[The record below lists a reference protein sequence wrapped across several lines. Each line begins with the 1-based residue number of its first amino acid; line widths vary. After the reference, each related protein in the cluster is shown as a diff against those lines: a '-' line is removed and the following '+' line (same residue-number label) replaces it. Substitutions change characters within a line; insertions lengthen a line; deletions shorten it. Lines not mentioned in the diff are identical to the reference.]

1 MVFGGGCFT
10 APHFVMIS
18 YAELISLYGVATLVK
33 LTNDNPNA
41 DPTDPTNINYTLLD
55 ELKEKYE
62 VFYGRLLMQ
71 RPILRFIVYR
81 LIILELHKRRE
92 DSGKQAMD
100 LELKKEYLELKN
112 ELDRYKELVLIWG
125 SKDGE
130 P

>member
-1 MVFGGGCFT
+1 
-10 APHFVMIS
+10 MIS
-18 YAELISLYGVATLVK
+18 YTELISLYGVATLVK
-33 LTNDNPNA
+33 LTNDDPNA

-62 VFYGRLLMQ
+62 VFYGRLLIQ

-112 ELDRYKELVLIWG
+112 ELDRYKELILVWG
-125 SKDGE
+125 SKDG
-130 P
+130 